1 MIVFRDVT
9 VVDGQ
14 FDDPRPG
21 LDVTVDS
28 ARIVGVEAAHP
39 TRSIPDGATVI
50 DGSGRTLLPGLVD
63 CHVHYALD
71 PAAGDRFGTARA
83 GTGAAA
89 ILRAAGNA
97 RRALEAGVT
106 TARSGGS
113 KGCLDIVLRD
123 AIAAGHVLGPRLLA
137 AGPALTITGGHGR
150 EYGRE
155 VDGPDRFIGAVRA
168 NVRDGADVLSVVAGA
183 PATIGAGGYEFDEM
197 SQAELEAVVLEATR
211 HGRRV
216 MSYAENTESVER
228 SVWAGVAS
236 VEGGF
241 LADETVQSVL
251 SGTAITYVPLL
262 VTTEPRRGLP
272 GPMEGGREQ
281 RRRVGDLHRRTTEA
295 AIELGVRVA
304 AGTGCGLEGV
314 PPELLAAEI
323 RLLHERGA
331 RPIDAVRAATQ
342 RAAELL
348 GLDGEIGI
356 VQAGLVADLILVDG
370 DPLTDLRR
378 LERPSVV
385 VQGGRIVRRTS

>member
-1 MIVFRDVT
+1 MIVFRNVS

-14 FDDPRPG
+14 LDDPRPA
-21 LDVTVDS
+21 LDVTVDG
-28 ARIVGVEAAHP
+28 ARVAAVEAADP
-39 TRSIPDGATVI
+39 ARSIPDGATVI
-50 DGSGRTLLPGLVD
+50 DGSGSTLLPGLVD
-63 CHVHYALD
+63 CDVHYALD
-71 PAAGDRFGTARA
+71 PSSGDGSGPARDETEAAV
-83 GTGAAA
+83 
-89 ILRAAGNA
+89 IVRAAGNA

-113 KGCLDIVLRD
+113 KGRLDILLRD

-155 VDGPDRFIGAVRA
+155 VDGPDGFVGAVRA
-168 NVRDGADVLSVVAGA
+168 NVRDGADVVSVVAGA
-183 PATIGAGGYEFDEM
+183 PAKIGSGGYEFDEM
-197 SQAELEAVVLEATR
+197 SQAELDAVVLEATR

-216 MSYAENTESVER
+216 MSHAKNTESVER

-236 VEGGF
+236 VEGAA

-251 SGTAITYVPLL
+251 AGTGLAYVPLL
-262 VTTEPRRGLP
+262 VTTEAARRMAGA
-272 GPMEGGREQ
+272 GEGREQ
-281 RRRVGDLHRRTTEA
+281 LGDVHRRTTEA

-304 AGTGCGLEGV
+304 AGTGCGLRGV
-314 PPELLAAEI
+314 TPEMLATEV
-323 RLLHERGA
+323 RLLHEHGA

-342 RAAELL
+342 WAAELL

-356 VQAGLVADLILVDG
+356 VRAGFAADLVLVDG
-370 DPLTDLRR
+370 DPLADLRC

-385 VQGGRIVRRTS
+385 VQGGRIVRRVR

>member
-1 MIVFRDVT
+1 MIVFRAVS
-9 VVDGQ
+9 VVDGK
-14 FDDPRPG
+14 FDDPRPA
-21 LDVTVDS
+21 LDVTVDG
-28 ARIVGVEAAHP
+28 ARIVGVEAADP
-39 TRSIPDGATVI
+39 ARSVPDGATVI
-50 DGSGRTLLPGLVD
+50 DGSGSTLLPGLVD

-71 PAAGDRFGTARA
+71 PTPGDRFSTARDE
-83 GTGAAA
+83 TEAAV
-89 ILRAAGNA
+89 IVRAAGNA

-106 TARSGGS
+106 TARSAGS
-113 KGCLDIVLRD
+113 KGRLDMLLRE
-123 AIAAGHVLGPRLLA
+123 AVAAGHVLGPRLLA

-155 VDGPDRFIGAVRA
+155 VDGPDGFVGAVRA
-168 NVRDGADVLSVVAGA
+168 NVRDGADVVSVVAGA
-183 PATIGAGGYEFDEM
+183 PARIGAGGYEFDEM
-197 SQAELEAVVLEATR
+197 SQAELEAVVLEAAR

-216 MSYAENTESVER
+216 MSHAENTESVER

-251 SGTAITYVPLL
+251 GGTGITYVPLL
-262 VTTEPRRGLP
+262 VTTEHRSDPRGST
-272 GPMEGGREQ
+272 GGGRQEHG
-281 RRRVGDLHRRTTEA
+281 RVDLHRRTTEA

-314 PPELLAAEI
+314 TSEMLATEV
-323 RLLHERGA
+323 RLLHEHGA

-356 VQAGLVADLILVDG
+356 VQTGFVADLILVDG

-385 VQGGRIVRRTS
+385 VQGGRIVRRAS

>member
-1 MIVFRDVT
+1 MIVFRDVR

-14 FDDPRPG
+14 FDDPRPA
-21 LDVTVDS
+21 LDVTVDG
-28 ARIVGVEAAHP
+28 ARIVGVDAADP
-39 TRSIPDGATVI
+39 ARSIPAGATVI
-50 DGSGRTLLPGLVD
+50 DGSASTLLPGLVD

-71 PAAGDRFGTARA
+71 PTAGDRFGTARDE
-83 GTGAAA
+83 TEAA
-89 ILRAAGNA
+89 IVVRAAGNA

-113 KGCLDIVLRD
+113 KGRLDMLLRD

-155 VDGPDRFIGAVRA
+155 VDGPDGFVGAVRA
-168 NVRDGADVLSVVAGA
+168 NVRDGVDVISVVAGA
-183 PATIGAGGYEFDEM
+183 PARIGSGGYEFDEM
-197 SQAELEAVVLEATR
+197 SQPELESVVLEATR

-216 MSYAENTESVER
+216 MSHAENTESVER

-241 LADETVQSVL
+241 RADETVQSVL
-251 SGTAITYVPLL
+251 GGTGIAYVPLL
-262 VTTEPRRGLP
+262 VTTGRERLAGST
-272 GPMEGGREQ
+272 EGGSQEH
-281 RRRVGDLHRRTTEA
+281 RRVEELHRRTTEA

-314 PPELLAAEI
+314 TPEMLATEI
-323 RLLHERGA
+323 RLLHEHGA

-342 RAAELL
+342 WAAELL
-348 GLDGEIGI
+348 GLDREIGI
-356 VQAGLVADLILVDG
+356 VRAGFVADLILVDG

-385 VQGGRIVRRTS
+385 VQGGRIVRRG

>member
-1 MIVFRDVT
+1 MIVFRDVR

-14 FDDPRPG
+14 FDDPRPA
-21 LDVTVDS
+21 LDVTVDG
-28 ARIVGVEAAHP
+28 ARIVGVDAADP
-39 TRSIPDGATVI
+39 ARSIPAGATVI
-50 DGSGRTLLPGLVD
+50 DGSASTLLPRLVD

-71 PAAGDRFGTARA
+71 PTAGDRFGTARDE
-83 GTGAAA
+83 TEAA
-89 ILRAAGNA
+89 IVVRAAGNA

-113 KGCLDIVLRD
+113 KGRLDMLLRD

-155 VDGPDRFIGAVRA
+155 VDGPDGFVGAVRA
-168 NVRDGADVLSVVAGA
+168 NVRDGVDVISVVAGA
-183 PATIGAGGYEFDEM
+183 PARIGSGGYEFDEM
-197 SQAELEAVVLEATR
+197 SQPELESVVLEATR

-216 MSYAENTESVER
+216 MSHAENTESVER

-241 LADETVQSVL
+241 RADETVQSVL
-251 SGTAITYVPLL
+251 GGTGIAYVPLL
-262 VTTEPRRGLP
+262 VTTGRERLAGST
-272 GPMEGGREQ
+272 EGGSQEH
-281 RRRVGDLHRRTTEA
+281 RRVEELHRRTTEA

-314 PPELLAAEI
+314 TPEMLATEI
-323 RLLHERGA
+323 RLLHEHGA

-342 RAAELL
+342 WAAELL
-348 GLDGEIGI
+348 GLDREIGI
-356 VQAGLVADLILVDG
+356 VRAGFVADLILVDG

-385 VQGGRIVRRTS
+385 VQGGRIVRRG

>member
-1 MIVFRDVT
+1 VIVFRDVS

-14 FDDPRPG
+14 FDDLRPA
-21 LDVTVDS
+21 LDVTVDG
-28 ARIVGVEAAHP
+28 ARIVGVEAADP

-50 DGSGRTLLPGLVD
+50 DGSGSSLLPGLVD

-71 PAAGDRFGTARA
+71 PTSGDGFGTARDE
-83 GTGAAA
+83 TEAAVVV
-89 ILRAAGNA
+89 RAAGTA

-113 KGCLDIVLRD
+113 KGRLDILLRD

-155 VDGPDRFIGAVRA
+155 VDGPDRFVGAVRA
-168 NVRDGADVLSVVAGA
+168 NVRDGADVVSVVAGA
-183 PATIGAGGYEFDEM
+183 PARIGSGGYEFDEM

-216 MSYAENTESVER
+216 MSHAENTESVER

-251 SGTAITYVPLL
+251 IGTGTTYVPLL
-262 VTTEPRRGLP
+262 VTTEPRRDPSGS
-272 GPMEGGREQ
+272 MDGGREQ
-281 RRRVGDLHRRTTEA
+281 HRKVGDLHRRTTEA

-314 PPELLAAEI
+314 TPEMLATEV
-323 RLLHERGA
+323 RLLHEHGA

-342 RAAELL
+342 WAAELL

-356 VQAGLVADLILVDG
+356 VQPGFVADLILVDG
-370 DPLTDLRR
+370 NPLTDLRR

-385 VQGGRIVRRTS
+385 VQGGRIVRRAS

>member
-1 MIVFRDVT
+1 VIVFRDVS

-14 FDDPRPG
+14 YDDLRPA
-21 LDVTVDS
+21 LDVMVDG
-28 ARIVGVEAAHP
+28 ARIVGVEAADP

-50 DGSGRTLLPGLVD
+50 DGSGSTLLPGLVD

-71 PAAGDRFGTARA
+71 PTSGDGFGTARDE
-83 GTGAAA
+83 TEAAVVV
-89 ILRAAGNA
+89 RAAGNA

-106 TARSGGS
+106 TARSGGA
-113 KGCLDIVLRD
+113 KGRLDVLLRD

-137 AGPALTITGGHGR
+137 AGPALTITGGQGR
-150 EYGRE
+150 EHGRE
-155 VDGPDRFIGAVRA
+155 VDGPDGFVGAVRA
-168 NVRDGADVLSVVAGA
+168 NVRDGADVISVVAGA
-183 PATIGAGGYEFDEM
+183 PARVGSGGHEFDEM

-216 MSYAENTESVER
+216 MSHAESTESVER

-251 SGTAITYVPLL
+251 GGTGIAYVPLL
-262 VTTEPRRGLP
+262 VTTEARRAVP
-272 GPMEGGREQ
+272 GPAEGGREQ
-281 RRRVGDLHRRTTEA
+281 LRRVVLHRRTTEA

-304 AGTGCGLEGV
+304 AGTGCGLRGV
-314 PPELLAAEI
+314 TPRMLATEI
-323 RLLHERGA
+323 RLLHEHGT

-342 RAAELL
+342 WAAELL

-356 VQAGLVADLILVDG
+356 VREGFAADLVLVDG

-385 VQGGRIVRRTS
+385 VQGGRIVRRR